1 MKQSLTIRL
10 RVVSTVKSVWT
21 RCTTVLKEIIFT
33 IYAPVIRSVFV
44 LYYAVSTVG
53 PRSIATAVETKNS
66 PPDCFLNVST
76 VLKEIIFTIYAPV
89 IRSVFVLY
97 YAVSTV
103 DPRSIATAVETKN
116 SPPDCFINVSTV
128 LKEIIFIHTAPLQKG
143 AYFFCTTC
151 FRKIRGNQIFTNNS
165 ELRKYI
171 IVV

>member
-1 MKQSLTIRL
+1 MLIFFARRAFVKFGVPEKSQTFWGEEKLMKQSLTIRL

-44 LYYAVSTVG
+44 LYYAVSTV
-53 PRSIATAVETKNS
+53 
-66 PPDCFLNVST
+66 
-76 VLKEIIFTIYAPV
+76 
-89 IRSVFVLY
+89 
-97 YAVSTV
+97 
-103 DPRSIATAVETKN
+103 DPRSITTAVETKN

-128 LKEIIFIHTAPLQKG
+128 LKEIIFIIQRPCKSEG

-151 FRKIRGNQIFTNNS
+151 FHKIRGNQIVTNIS